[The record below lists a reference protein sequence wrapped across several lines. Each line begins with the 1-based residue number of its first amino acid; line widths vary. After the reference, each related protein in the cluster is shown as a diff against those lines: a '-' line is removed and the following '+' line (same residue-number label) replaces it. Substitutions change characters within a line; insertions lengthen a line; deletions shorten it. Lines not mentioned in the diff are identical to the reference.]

1 MLHLDFESK
10 PSPLIVPINSVMAFS
25 TKNEMTKILDIQND
39 TFDIEGFNQAFEK
52 AQSQCKK

>member
-1 MLHLDFESK
+1 
-10 PSPLIVPINSVMAFS
+10 MAFS